1 MKIKSF
7 SPTTDWYFVFCGVKD
22 EIVNYRLAGFA
33 TVEGEGGE
41 SDQIVGMVPVTGG
54 GQNSIMPGVC
64 HLSTSIFPNWMPSN
78 LMIDICSLLIG
89 MGEPMLMDR

>member
-64 HLSTSIFPNWMPSN
+64 HLSTVPPVNGTYKHFSE
-78 LMIDICSLLIG
+78 LDAK
-89 MGEPMLMDR
+89 